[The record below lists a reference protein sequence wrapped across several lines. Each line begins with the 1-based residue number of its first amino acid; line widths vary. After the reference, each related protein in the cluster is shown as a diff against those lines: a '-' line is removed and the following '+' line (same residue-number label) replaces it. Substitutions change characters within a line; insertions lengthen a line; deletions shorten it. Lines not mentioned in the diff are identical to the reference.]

1 MGNGKK
7 EGHMHL
13 DVDGNAL
20 NIVPQLNF
28 NEAFPF
34 YSTGD
39 ATVQTLS
46 SSASPS
52 FHDFTAPSSLFPLVC
67 SVKADHMWG
76 PLKKNSSMIDQ
87 TNVGWDFF
95 CIVNVR
101 SSTGN
106 GRFSA
111 YFSVTEKMWNTNEG
125 KNIHIHLR
133 HDFQIHSCYLLFP
146 VARFH
151 DIVSVYS
158 VSPYTNT

>member
-125 KNIHIHLR
+125 KKYS
-133 HDFQIHSCYLLFP
+133 HSPASWFSNPLLL
-146 VARFH
+146 
-151 DIVSVYS
+151 SS
-158 VSPYTNT
+158 VSCSSLSWHCFSLQCFALH